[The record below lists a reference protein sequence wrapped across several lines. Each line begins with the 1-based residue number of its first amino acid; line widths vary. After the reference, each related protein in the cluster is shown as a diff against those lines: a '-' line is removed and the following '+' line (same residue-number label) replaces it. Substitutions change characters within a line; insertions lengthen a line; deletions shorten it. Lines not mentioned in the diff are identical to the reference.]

1 MRVGRSASAL
11 GRVGLCCLLFVVS
24 AWQSALPRTRGF
36 CGTTAGG
43 VVPKGRSLAP
53 TQRPG
58 WRLDMIEFGP
68 KGIGQ
73 LVIHEGYFI
82 GEKAMYE
89 IMSKAGRRYRMRAT
103 GEEME
108 KGIDVPP
115 ITQIGPIKLR
125 LYESFGGSGRMP
137 GLTRPEG
144 YRGIAG
150 VAGWDTDLPIKG
162 GGFDAAPKAL
172 L

>member
-1 MRVGRSASAL
+1 MQARRSVPFRA
-11 GRVGLCCLLFVVS
+11 VLCCLLLG
-24 AWQSALPRTRGF
+24 ALTSSWTQCFTPSRAVPR
-36 CGTTAGG
+36 A
-43 VVPKGRSLAP
+43 RSREA
-53 TQRPG
+53 TQRQG

-68 KGIGQ
+68 QGIGQ

-82 GEKAMYE
+82 GEKDMYE
-89 IMSKAGRRYRMRAT
+89 ILSKQGRRYRLRAT
-103 GEEME
+103 REEMA
-108 KGIDVPP
+108 KGVDVPP
-115 ITQIGPIKLR
+115 ITQIGPLKLR

-162 GGFDAAPKAL
+162 GGFDAPPKAL